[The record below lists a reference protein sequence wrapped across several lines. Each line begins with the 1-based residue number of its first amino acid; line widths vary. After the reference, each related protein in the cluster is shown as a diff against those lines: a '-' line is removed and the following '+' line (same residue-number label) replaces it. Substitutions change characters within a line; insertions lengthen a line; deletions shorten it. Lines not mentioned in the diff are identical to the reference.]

1 LGVFVV
7 GWVDMDGEDL
17 KILSSLIERD
27 SSINE
32 DPDRVGF
39 LGRILDKILDRT
51 RFSSDHR
58 GVLDCRTSHNRLEKT
73 GIGSDPLWV
82 LDHRVLGKTGQSVFL
97 SLGFLRGAPLCA
109 EGEGSRSPINDRI
122 VRF

>member
-17 KILSSLIERD
+17 KILSSPIERD

-39 LGRILDKILDRT
+39 LNRILDKILDRT

-58 GVLDCRTSHNRLEKT
+58 GVFNCRT
-73 GIGSDPLWV
+73 
-82 LDHRVLGKTGQSVFL
+82 
-97 SLGFLRGAPLCA
+97 
-109 EGEGSRSPINDRI
+109 
-122 VRF
+122 

>member
-7 GWVDMDGEDL
+7 GWVDMDDEDL
-17 KILSSLIERD
+17 KILSSPIERD

-51 RFSSDHR
+51 RFSSDHQ
-58 GVLDCRTSHNRLEKT
+58 G
-73 GIGSDPLWV
+73 GS
-82 LDHRVLGKTGQSVFL
+82 
-97 SLGFLRGAPLCA
+97 
-109 EGEGSRSPINDRI
+109 
-122 VRF
+122 

>member
-17 KILSSLIERD
+17 KILSSPIERD

-32 DPDRVGF
+32 DSDRVGF

-51 RFSSDHR
+51 RFSADHW
-58 GVLDCRTSHNRLEKT
+58 GVLDCRT
-73 GIGSDPLWV
+73 
-82 LDHRVLGKTGQSVFL
+82 
-97 SLGFLRGAPLCA
+97 
-109 EGEGSRSPINDRI
+109 
-122 VRF
+122 